1 MNFEVQLIENSTFTE
16 TKGTFLKHGVQQK
29 AVQSTPTKPKKDE
42 SNKMDISDDDDIIE
56 MPQVGSKRASPHI
69 SQEDTTDGKL
79 KRIKI
84 H

>member
-1 MNFEVQLIENSTFTE
+1 
-16 TKGTFLKHGVQQK
+16 
-29 AVQSTPTKPKKDE
+29 
-42 SNKMDISDDDDIIE
+42 MDISDDDDIIE

-79 KRIKI
+79 KRIKS